1 MLNSLIKQHGP
12 TPLLNSTVGQIAM
25 QQGQWAQAETAFRN
39 ALKQRP
45 DVHDFAWLADV
56 LDKQNKSVESA
67 KVRKDALLMT
77 LKKTLLFLTSLKQIK
92 HCNKYIIS
100 FIDQNPQTQN

>member
-1 MLNSLIKQHGP
+1 MVRHHYS
-12 TPLLNSTVGQIAM
+12 IAPSVKLPCNK
-25 QQGQWAQAETAFRN
+25 GQWAQAETAFRN

-67 KVRKDALLMT
+67 KVRKRCAINDVKKDSVIFDEPKTNKAL
-77 LKKTLLFLTSLKQIK
+77 Q
-92 HCNKYIIS
+92 
-100 FIDQNPQTQN
+100 